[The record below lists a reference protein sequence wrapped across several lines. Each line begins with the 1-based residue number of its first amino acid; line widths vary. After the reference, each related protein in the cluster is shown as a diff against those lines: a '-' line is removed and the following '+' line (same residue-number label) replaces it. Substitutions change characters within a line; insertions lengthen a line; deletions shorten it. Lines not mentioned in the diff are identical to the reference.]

1 MAATSPPSSAHR
13 SLASVGHRLGSRIW
27 PLVCGCPFLWMN
39 GSATDRSRHPWHIR
53 STCCAAARPSL
64 PAAMAMAMPYG
75 SDGDAQVGARS
86 HPALLK
92 AW

>member
-1 MAATSPPSSAHR
+1 VAATSPPSSAHR

-64 PAAMAMAMPYG
+64 PAAMAMPYG
-75 SDGDAQVGARS
+75 LPSRREVSPSAS
-86 HPALLK
+86 LLK